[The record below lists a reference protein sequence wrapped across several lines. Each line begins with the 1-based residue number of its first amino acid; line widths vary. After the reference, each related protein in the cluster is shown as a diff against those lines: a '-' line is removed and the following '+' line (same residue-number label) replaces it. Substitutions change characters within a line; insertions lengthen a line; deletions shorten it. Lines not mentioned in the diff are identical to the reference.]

1 MLYSWRM
8 KIGEIAKHVQLSIDS
23 IRYYEQ
29 RQLLHPKR
37 TTAGYRDY
45 SDKDLKRLRFI
56 IQAKALG
63 FTLEEI
69 KQLLC
74 LQSGNQDCFQE
85 QQIAQRKSQDIAK
98 RIGQLTRMQSVLED
112 LAKQCESSGG
122 DTCPILKSLEDNDG
136 K

>member
-8 KIGEIAKHVQLSIDS
+8 KIGELAKHVQISIDS
-23 IRYYEQ
+23 IRSYEK
-29 RQLLHPKR
+29 RQLLQPKR

-45 SDKDLKRLRFI
+45 SNKDLQRLRFI
-56 IQAKALG
+56 LQAKALG

-69 KQLLC
+69 RQLLC
-74 LQSGNQDCFQE
+74 LQSGNQDCFQVK
-85 QQIAQRKSQDIAK
+85 QIAQRKSQDIAS
-98 RIGQLTRMQSVLED
+98 RIAQLTRMQSVLED
-112 LAKQCESSGG
+112 LAKQCESSDG